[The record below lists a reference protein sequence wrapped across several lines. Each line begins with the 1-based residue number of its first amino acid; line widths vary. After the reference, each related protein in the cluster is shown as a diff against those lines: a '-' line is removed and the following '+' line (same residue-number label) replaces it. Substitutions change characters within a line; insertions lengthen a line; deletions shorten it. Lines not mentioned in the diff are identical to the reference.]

1 MVLEAIGGDMAE
13 GKGTVLIVDDEESIR
28 DLLSIKLKSDGYDCE
43 VAADGREALWKSFM
57 NDFDIVL
64 LDVKMPGLSGM
75 EVLSKIVVDHPETSV
90 VMVTALLDTQMAVE
104 AMKTGAY
111 DYVTKPFDLDDLGA
125 RIEKALEK
133 RRLVLENKE
142 YQRRLNQKIKQL
154 EEQGHQSR
162 HSEPVRHSKSAAGQ
176 ESMVESGAYSSRV
189 EQICAETSPILKS
202 ENLGSRG
209 EVGLAANTATETI
222 VRESKSPTRSPH
234 AAEMKGPAFDNRPE
248 KSAIYPKAGTET
260 IIRLEDVSRTYRMGR
275 SEVKA
280 LKNVTL
286 NIARGELIVILG
298 PSGSGK
304 TTLLNIVGGIDSPS
318 SGNILVNGIDLS
330 ALDDK
335 SLTKYRRNQIGFV
348 FQSFNLITT
357 LTAREN
363 VEITAGLV
371 KVPRNTAEV
380 LEMVG
385 LKERIDHY
393 PSELSGGEQQRVAI
407 ARAMVKDPA
416 ILLCDEPTGELDC
429 ETGKLVLSALRM
441 VNRMDRKTVLIVTHN
456 ATIGDIADRAIHL
469 RGGEIFEIKTN
480 LAPTDPFELRW

>member
-1 MVLEAIGGDMAE
+1 MVLEAIGGEMVEA
-13 GKGTVLIVDDEESIR
+13 KGTILVVDDEESIR
-28 DLLSIKLKSDGYDCE
+28 DLLSIKLKADGYDCD
-43 VAADGREALWKSFM
+43 VAADGNEALWKSFM
-57 NDFDIVL
+57 KDFDIVL

-75 EVLSKIVVDHPETSV
+75 EVLSKIVIDHPDTSV
-90 VMVTALLDTQMAVE
+90 VMVTALLDTQIAVE
-104 AMKTGAY
+104 AMRRGAY
-111 DYVTKPFDLDDLGA
+111 DYVTKPFNLDDLGA
-125 RIEKALEK
+125 RIERALEK
-133 RRLVLENKE
+133 RGLVLENKE

-154 EEQGHQSR
+154 EEQGHQSQ
-162 HSEPVRHSKSAAGQ
+162 HADLGRHSKALAGH
-176 ESMVESGAYSSRV
+176 ESTIKSKGHSIPV
-189 EQICAETSPILKS
+189 EQICAETSPLLES
-202 ENLGSRG
+202 ETLGSRAD
-209 EVGLAANTATETI
+209 VGLAANTATETI
-222 VRESKSPTRSPH
+222 VRESESPTRSPH
-234 AAEMKGPAFDNRPE
+234 TAEMKGPAFDNRPE

-318 SGNILVNGIDLS
+318 SGKIMANGIDLS

-335 SLTKYRRNQIGFV
+335 GLTKYRRNQIGFV

-363 VEITAGLV
+363 VEFTADLV
-371 KVPRNTAEV
+371 KVPKNTLEV

-441 VNRMDRKTVLIVTHN
+441 INRMDRKTVLIVTHN
-456 ATIGDIADRAIHL
+456 ATIGDIADRVIHL

-480 LAPTDPFELRW
+480 QAPTDPFELRW